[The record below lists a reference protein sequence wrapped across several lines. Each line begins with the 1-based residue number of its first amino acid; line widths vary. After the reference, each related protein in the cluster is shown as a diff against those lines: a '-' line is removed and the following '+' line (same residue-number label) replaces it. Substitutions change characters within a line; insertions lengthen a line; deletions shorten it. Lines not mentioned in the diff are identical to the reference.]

1 MSAASEAAIS
11 KNQEGVLRRALDTL
25 LVTFDGELE
34 ARYLKH
40 AHRRARELITHSVY
54 LLGLLY
60 LLVVLPVVILVDT
73 AEIVAWRNYGVY
85 PIAVALLAL
94 WCSTRLSWL
103 KPHTIGVM
111 YLALC
116 LSLTGT
122 VLGAIR
128 FDGLLPGQISAFE
141 TIYILIIGF
150 SILRLPPR
158 QTLISCL
165 VALAAA
171 LLIALFRQ
179 LALPLLSMLL
189 YFVIPL
195 IICALNGYTLD
206 VSARRNFANNLLLES
221 ESSQLSRWR
230 EQAEKDTLRQQ
241 QLNLFLERI
250 AGNLTPAQ
258 LLERVLG
265 YLIEQIGAKAG
276 AAYTLDDQELVR
288 QAGWGL
294 NATASERRRFPCDE
308 TLLGAAL
315 KQKLLIQQ
323 HSVPEGYLDLEVGE
337 GKRKPA
343 TLLLWP
349 IHQGEFALGIV
360 EIASSQP
367 FSPADEA
374 LLNELHRP
382 LAFAL
387 QSAQRRQQFL
397 DRMEPQEQTAQ
408 A

>member
-1 MSAASEAAIS
+1 MPAASEAAIS
-11 KNQEGVLRRALDTL
+11 KNQEGVLRNALDSL

-34 ARYLKH
+34 ARYREH
-40 AHRRARELITHSVY
+40 AHRRARDLISHSVY

-60 LLVVLPVVILVDT
+60 LLVVLPVILLVDST
-73 AEIVAWRNYGVY
+73 EMVAWRNYGVY
-85 PIAVALLAL
+85 PIAVALVAL

-111 YLALC
+111 YLALG
-116 LSLTGT
+116 LALTGT
-122 VLGAIR
+122 LLGAVR
-128 FDGLLPGQISAFE
+128 FDGLFPGQISAFE

-150 SILRLPPR
+150 SILRLPPQ

-165 VALAAA
+165 CALAAT
-171 LLIALFRQ
+171 LLVALFRQ
-179 LALPLLSMLL
+179 LPLPLLSMLL
-189 YFVIPL
+189 YFAIPL
-195 IICALNGYTLD
+195 IICALNGYILD

-221 ESSQLSRWR
+221 ESSQLARWR

-250 AGNLTPAQ
+250 AGNLTPEQ
-258 LLERVLG
+258 LLDRVLG
-265 YLIEQIGAKAG
+265 YLIEQIDAKAG
-276 AAYTLDDQELVR
+276 AAYILADQELVR

-294 NATASERRRFPCDE
+294 NASASERRNVPQDE

-315 KQKLLIQQ
+315 NQKLLIQQ
-323 HSVPEGYLDLEVGE
+323 HSVPQGYLDLEVGE

-360 EIASSQP
+360 EVAGSQA
-367 FSPADEA
+367 FSAADEA

-387 QSAQRRQQFL
+387 QSAQRRHQFL
-397 DRMEPQEQTAQ
+397 SRMDEQERTAQ

>member
-1 MSAASEAAIS
+1 MPAASEAAIS
-11 KNQEGVLRRALDTL
+11 KNQEGVLRNALDSL

-34 ARYLKH
+34 ARYREH
-40 AHRRARELITHSVY
+40 AHRRARDLISHSVY

-60 LLVVLPVVILVDT
+60 LVVVLPVMLLVDT
-73 AEIVAWRNYGVY
+73 AEMVAWRNYGVY
-85 PIAVALLAL
+85 PIAVSLLAL

-103 KPHTIGVM
+103 TAHTIGVM
-111 YLALC
+111 YLALGIA
-116 LSLTGT
+116 LAGT
-122 VLGAIR
+122 LLGAIR
-128 FDGLLPGQISAFE
+128 FHGLFPGQISAFE

-165 VALAAA
+165 CALAVTLLAA
-171 LLIALFRQ
+171 LFQQ
-179 LALPLLSMLL
+179 LPLPLLSMLL

-195 IICALNGYTLD
+195 IICALNGYILD

-221 ESSQLSRWR
+221 ESSQLARWR

-276 AAYTLDDQELVR
+276 AAYTLEEQELVR
-288 QAGWGL
+288 QASWGL
-294 NATASERRRFPCDE
+294 NASASERRKFPQDE

-315 KQKLLIQQ
+315 NQKLLIQQ
-323 HSVPEGYLDLEVGE
+323 HTVPEGYLDLEVGE

-360 EIASSQP
+360 EVAGSQP
-367 FSPADEA
+367 FSAADEA

-397 DRMEPQEQTAQ
+397 SRLDEQDNAAQ